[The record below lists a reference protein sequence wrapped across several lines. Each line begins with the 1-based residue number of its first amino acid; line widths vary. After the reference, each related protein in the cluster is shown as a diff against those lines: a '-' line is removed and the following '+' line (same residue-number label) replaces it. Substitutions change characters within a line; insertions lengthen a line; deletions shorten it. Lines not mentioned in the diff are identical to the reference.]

1 MFVMKLFYFGHC
13 SFLRPGQGN
22 PLLSNLA
29 TPSIRSQ
36 GAIRSQ
42 RSSDYIRPCTWSH
55 HQLVRWPRLP
65 GASVALTPHCHQIDI
80 LPRTW
85 NLFLV
90 LSPLCPLGHLGPV
103 RLSIFD
109 SSFHCSILSHLL
121 VAMGGIPVYRQNSA
135 TLDWEVV
142 SSYDSDDCESRS
154 DNMPIAPHG
163 GALMLYDGS
172 QYQRHGHVAHEYREH
187 PGDVRFAQGEP
198 AGGFAISRLS
208 PYPPPGTVVSTSH
221 VVTVPPID
229 TYNKTRENLQ
239 RGRGSPR
246 PVPVMPE
253 LHSPLPTPPPPPY
266 VHTPRP
272 SRMSTP
278 VPVPT
283 PVLHHSH
290 TDLYGAPVPPMR
302 YNEYS
307 PVPDGTGYPSRT
319 SPVHEVDRHH
329 CGETRSYYANEDR
342 AYHMQPSPR
351 YSTSAYQRSRS
362 GDRTSSSR
370 RPSRSPKR
378 GSHTQAGNSNMLAV
392 PIQPTYGW

>member
-1 MFVMKLFYFGHC
+1 
-13 SFLRPGQGN
+13 
-22 PLLSNLA
+22 
-29 TPSIRSQ
+29 
-36 GAIRSQ
+36 
-42 RSSDYIRPCTWSH
+42 
-55 HQLVRWPRLP
+55 
-65 GASVALTPHCHQIDI
+65 
-80 LPRTW
+80 
-85 NLFLV
+85 
-90 LSPLCPLGHLGPV
+90 
-103 RLSIFD
+103 
-109 SSFHCSILSHLL
+109 
-121 VAMGGIPVYRQNSA
+121 MGGIPVYRQNSA

-154 DNMPIAPHG
+154 DNMAMAPDG

-198 AGGFAISRLS
+198 AAGFAISRLS
-208 PYPPPGTVVSTSH
+208 PYPPPGTVVSSNH
-221 VVTVPPID
+221 VVTVPPTD

-239 RGRGSPR
+239 RGRRSPR

-266 VHTPRP
+266 IHTPRP

-283 PVLHHSH
+283 PILHHPH

-302 YNEYS
+302 YSEYS
-307 PVPDGTGYPSRT
+307 PIPDGTGYPSRT

-342 AYHMQPSPR
+342 AYHTQPSPR
-351 YSTSAYQRSRS
+351 YSTSAYRRSRS

-370 RPSRSPKR
+370 GPSRSPIR
-378 GSHTQAGNSNMLAV
+378 GPRAQAGNNNMLAV